1 MATSGTREFS
11 PKFADILGNAFSN
24 CGIRPENVHQ
34 EHIEQAILSANLVTI
49 EFGNRGVQSYQLV
62 EFNDIE
68 TESGVATYSLPA
80 GTRDVWHAVLRRDN
94 ADTPIW
100 PIARSDYHSIPR
112 KDTTGRPFNF
122 AVNIETLGDEAREIT
137 LWPVPDRADSLR
149 LWLWVHTETAIAM
162 NESLAVGRAWYD
174 AYGWAIS
181 HRMAFKY
188 APDRLDA
195 LKAEKEQ
202 SFMLAENATRER
214 RDLRLR
220 ARGGVR
226 KGRVV

>member
-1 MATSGTREFS
+1 MAASGTRQFS
-11 PKFADILGNAFSN
+11 PKFADILGHVFSN

-34 EHIEQAILSANLVTI
+34 EHIDQAIMSANLVTI
-49 EFGNRGVQSYQLV
+49 EFGNRGVQQYQLV

-68 TESGVATYSLPA
+68 TGSGEATYSLPA

-94 ADTPIW
+94 VDTPIW
-100 PIARSDYHSIPR
+100 PIARSDYHSIPQ
-112 KDTTGRPFNF
+112 KSTLGRPFNF

-137 LWPVPDRADSLR
+137 LWPVPDRTDNLR
-149 LWLWVHTETAIAM
+149 LWLWMHTETATKM

-181 HRMAFKY
+181 YRMAIKY
-188 APDRLDA
+188 APDRVEL
-195 LKAEKEQ
+195 LQTEKEV
-202 SFMLAENATRER
+202 SFGFAENATRER

-220 ARGGVR
+220 ARGGIR
-226 KGRVV
+226 RGRVV